1 MLPYNCKKSK
11 PYPACGGGNTMDRH
25 SYGTER
31 WSIICGSLEG
41 TAGNAVKLLYAGMSQ
56 EVPYILTA
64 RRAGEGPEL
73 TGVSLAV
80 IGTPAD
86 NALLASLPQAAE
98 IPEEGY
104 LVQVTA
110 SPFDPGRQMA
120 VLAGSSP
127 AQALYAAAHFL
138 NEYLPNA
145 RQNSEHHPYF
155 LPLFSREMPEYR
167 AVRRP
172 AFAERGIWTWGHC
185 IYDYQRFARNM
196 AGLGLNAVTIWN
208 DFAPLNL
215 REVVDCFHSYGIRVY
230 FGYSWGWDE
239 EIDISSER
247 EFQRVLDTALSTYE
261 NSYAGAGGD
270 GVYFQSFTETEE
282 ETLNGLPIAE
292 TVVDWVN
299 RVGGAML
306 ERWPGLDIR
315 FGLHATSVKN
325 RMDAIAG
332 VDPRIS
338 IHWEDCG
345 AFPYAY
351 FSRAAEGEAETL
363 AFTDRMAALR
373 PSGEYGVVLKGQVC
387 LDWTMFENQKGP
399 FLLGCESDG
408 TIRARRER
416 IAPQWHDVQGYWLK
430 NLGQFRRT
438 LAHLPGAAVYA
449 LVEDALLEDAC
460 WYPVALYAA
469 ALWETGQTDGEL
481 LCTVARRP
489 DTVLA

>member
-1 MLPYNCKKSK
+1 
-11 PYPACGGGNTMDRH
+11 MDRH
-25 SYGTER
+25 SYGTDR
-31 WSIICGSLEG
+31 WKIICGGLEG
-41 TAGNAVKLLYAGMSQ
+41 AAGNAVKMLYAGISQ

-64 RRAGEGPEL
+64 QRAGEGQEL
-73 TGVSLAV
+73 SGASLAV
-80 IGTPAD
+80 VGTPVD
-86 NALLASLPQAAE
+86 NALLASLPQAAD
-98 IPEEGY
+98 IPEDGY

-120 VLAGSSP
+120 VIAGSSP
-127 AQALYAAAHFL
+127 VQALYAASHFL
-138 NEYLPNA
+138 NEYLPDA

-155 LPLFSREMPEYR
+155 LPLFSRTMPEYR
-167 AVRRP
+167 AVRCP

-185 IYDYQRFARNM
+185 IYDYRRFAQNM

-208 DFAPLNL
+208 DYVPLNL

-239 EIDISSER
+239 EFDISSER

-261 NSYAGAGGD
+261 TGYSHAGGD
-270 GVYFQSFTETEE
+270 GIYFQSFTETEE
-282 ETLNGLPIAE
+282 ESIGGVPIAE

-299 RVGGAML
+299 KVGGAML

-325 RMDAIAG
+325 RMDVIAG

-363 AFTDRMAALR
+363 DFTDRMASLR

-399 FLLGCESDG
+399 FVMGCESAAA
-408 TIRARRER
+408 IRARREELR
-416 IAPQWHDVQGYWLK
+416 PHWHDVQGYWLK
-430 NLGQFRRT
+430 NLGQYRRT
-438 LAHLPGAAVYA
+438 LEHLPGAAVYA

-481 LCTVARRP
+481 LCGVARRP